1 MRNGVIEAAARM
13 AAVVLVGFGSAA
25 CGLFG
30 SDVSDVPVPTI
41 LTIVE
46 GNGHTGTVNQPVP
59 TPVSVHIVDQ
69 FNNAL
74 QGYEITWTIRSGG
87 GRVDQTKTVTNLEG
101 NATTVWT
108 LGPTVGTQS
117 LQATTTNALVRIIN
131 VTAVAA
137 SSN

>member
-1 MRNGVIEAAARM
+1 MRNGVIETAARL

-41 LTIVE
+41 LTIVA
-46 GNGHTGTVNQPVP
+46 GDGQTATVNQPVP

-69 FNNAL
+69 YNNAM
-74 QGYEITWTIRSGG
+74 QGYAITWTVRSGG
-87 GRVDQTKTVTNLEG
+87 GRVDNTTTVTNLDG

-131 VTAVAA
+131 VTAVAG
-137 SSN
+137 STN

>member
-1 MRNGVIEAAARM
+1 MRNGMIETAACM
-13 AAVVLVGFGSAA
+13 AAVVVVGFVSAG

-41 LTIVE
+41 LTIVA
-46 GNGHTGTVNQPVP
+46 GDGQTGTVNQPVP
-59 TPVSVHIVDQ
+59 TPVSVHMVDQ
-69 FNNAL
+69 FNNAM
-74 QGYEITWTIRSGG
+74 QGYAITWTVRSGG
-87 GRVDQTKTVTNLEG
+87 GRVDNTTTVTNLEG

-108 LGPTVGTQS
+108 LGPTVGPQS

-137 SSN
+137 NAN